1 MCIRDSFNY
10 DGTVDFGDLVA
21 LARNYNQSG
30 PAATAALT
38 PTVSADTGTLSKG
51 RRPLSTRL

>member
-1 MCIRDSFNY
+1 M
-10 DGTVDFGDLVA
+10 A
-21 LARNYNQSG
+21 LAYNCNQSG

-38 PTVSADTGTLSKG
+38 QAVSAATGTLPKS